1 MTETFNPDT
10 STATTTVALVRDT
23 IRRQPN
29 ACALTY
35 KVGKEWTETTWKQI
49 GEQSNAASLALKAAG
64 IAPGD
69 KVAILSEN
77 EPKWLLADLA
87 VVTLGAA
94 TVGIYPTL
102 PSQQVS
108 FIL

>member
-29 ACALTY
+29 ACALKY

-64 IAPGD
+64 ISPGD

-87 VVTLGAA
+87 IVTLGAA

-102 PSQQVS
+102 P
-108 FIL
+108 